1 MILYLNSG
9 NPASD
14 ASCSKG
20 FDVLKREIGVK
31 PQEILAA
38 SGAKLA
44 KLLRLGGIVPEQR
57 AARVH
62 EIARKAKS
70 EFGGDLKA
78 ELKKRLQEKY
88 QTSKGTHSAK
98 KILREF
104 PVIGEPSADKIL
116 LFSKLAPVAAVPS
129 AFLGVP
135 MRIWFGKEGK
145 SYAADYR
152 KVREKLD
159 AELPRTFEA
168 RQRAYLLLKKHGQE
182 ICKRSAP
189 KCEICPLTARCA
201 YIQLMAADSHV
212 H

>member
-1 MILYLNSG
+1 
-9 NPASD
+9 
-14 ASCSKG
+14 
-20 FDVLKREIGVK
+20 
-31 PQEILAA
+31 
-38 SGAKLA
+38 
-44 KLLRLGGIVPEQR
+44 
-57 AARVH
+57 
-62 EIARKAKS
+62 
-70 EFGGDLKA
+70 
-78 ELKKRLQEKY
+78 
-88 QTSKGTHSAK
+88 
-98 KILREF
+98 
-104 PVIGEPSADKIL
+104 
-116 LFSKLAPVAAVPS
+116 
-129 AFLGVP
+129 

>member
-9 NPASD
+9 YPASD

-20 FDVLKREIGVK
+20 FDALKREIGVK

-38 SGAKLA
+38 SNAKLA

-62 EIARKAKS
+62 EIARKVKS

-78 ELKKRLQEKY
+78 ELKERLQEKY

-129 AFLGVP
+129 ACLGVP

-145 SYAADYR
+145 NYAADYR